1 MHAAVARSTFF
12 QVKMLKAPDV
22 QTTFGRSDVVS
33 RGQRKGF
40 PSIPKTIAGVGH
52 LKRIWKHALSLAGA
66 IQKTCP
72 SEMLIS
78 WEGVHFGASDPQ
90 LWENEFV

>member
-1 MHAAVARSTFF
+1 
-12 QVKMLKAPDV
+12 MLKTTDD
-22 QTTFGRSDVVS
+22 QTTFGRSDVVL

-40 PSIPKTIAGVGH
+40 NSIPKTMAGVGH
-52 LKRIWKHALSLAGA
+52 LKRIWKDALSLAGA

-78 WEGVHFGASDPQ
+78 WEGVNFGASDLQ